1 MDSTAIAAASVNMS
15 LSLTQQSAS
24 TAVLKKSM
32 NLQQTEADGVIQ
44 MMANLSPNLG
54 QNLDV
59 SA

>member
-1 MDSTAIAAASVNMS
+1 MDPSAIAAASVNMS

-32 NLQQTEADGVIQ
+32 NLQQTEADGVLQ
-44 MMANLSPNLG
+44 MMANLSPDIG
-54 QNLDV
+54 RNLDV